1 LLRLAWPLLYHHV
14 KQAMLKIT
22 TTNSG
27 DQQTLVLE
35 GKLVDPW
42 VTELQKSWTEVQRA
56 GQSHNV
62 LVELKDV
69 TVISQ
74 NGENLLFQM
83 MREGATFS
91 CRGVL
96 TRHVMKQL
104 ERRCRC
110 EKQSR
115 KDSGEQ

>member
-1 LLRLAWPLLYHHV
+1 
-14 KQAMLKIT
+14 MLKIT
-22 TTNSG
+22 TTESDN
-27 DQQTLVLE
+27 QRTLILE

-42 VTELQKSWTEVQRA
+42 VTELQKSWAEAQSG
-56 GQSHNV
+56 GQSQKV
-62 LVELKDV
+62 LIELKDV

-96 TRHVMKQL
+96 NRHVVKQL
-104 ERRCRC
+104 QRRCLQ
-110 EKQSR
+110 QSG
-115 KDSGEQ
+115 KDKGKE

>member
-1 LLRLAWPLLYHHV
+1 
-14 KQAMLKIT
+14 MLKIT
-22 TTNSG
+22 TTESG
-27 DQQTLVLE
+27 NQRTLILE

-42 VTELQKSWTEVQRA
+42 VTELQKSWAKVQNK
-56 GQSHNV
+56 GQSQKV

-74 NGENLLFQM
+74 NGENLLFRM

-96 TRHVMKQL
+96 TRHVVKQL
-104 ERRCRC
+104 QRRCLQ
-110 EKQSR
+110 QSG
-115 KDSGEQ
+115 KDKGKE